1 MKRRHRHMPISSSQ
15 LNNIWRWLFYTAG
28 VIFILGFIF
37 LVLFNTKF
45 TDKINLQLNSSM
57 KVETLSN
64 AITQSEDELKN
75 KEDELKNKIDELS
88 KINESSNKLIEESS
102 KINDDISQ
110 LQNVVAEQKDS
121 FVTVTTYAA
130 NSSGN
135 GYAPG
140 NCTYYVKELRPDLP
154 NDLGNANQWY
164 ANAKADGFKVGTK
177 PKIGAVG
184 VSYEG
189 WAGHVVYVSKIK
201 KNGNIVIT
209 EMNYGGLWNKNTR
222 EVSPSSFVYIYS
234 L

>member
-1 MKRRHRHMPISSSQ
+1 MKRKHRPIFTSSQ
-15 LNNIWRWLFYTAG
+15 LLTMGRWLFYTAG
-28 VIFILGFIF
+28 VLFILGFIF

-45 TDKINLQLNSSM
+45 TEKLNIGLNSSM

-110 LQNVVAEQKDS
+110 LQTVVAEQKDS
-121 FVTVTTYAA
+121 FVTVTASA
-130 NSSGN
+130 PGSAGN
-135 GYAPG
+135 QYAPG
-140 NCTYYVKELRPDLP
+140 NCTYYVKQMRPDLP

-164 ANAKADGFKVGTK
+164 VNAKADGFKVGSK
-177 PKIGAVG
+177 PKVGAVG

-189 WAGHVVYVSKIK
+189 WAGHVVYVQKLK
-201 KNGNIVIT
+201 KNGNIIIS
-209 EMNYGGLWNKNTR
+209 EMNYMGLWNKNTR

>member
-1 MKRRHRHMPISSSQ
+1 MG
-15 LNNIWRWLFYTAG
+15 RWLFYTAG
-28 VIFILGFIF
+28 VFFVLAFIF
-37 LVLFNTKF
+37 LVLINSNF
-45 TDKINLQLNSSM
+45 TDKIHLQLGSTM
-57 KVETLSN
+57 KMETLSS
-64 AITQSEDELKN
+64 AITQSENELKN
-75 KEDELKNKIDELS
+75 KNDEIKQKIDELS
-88 KINESSNKLIEESS
+88 EINESSNKLIEEST
-102 KINDDISQ
+102 KINNDISQ

-140 NCTYYVKELRPDLP
+140 NCTYYVKEMRPDLP

-164 ANAKADGFKVGTK
+164 VNAKAEGFKVGSK

-189 WAGHVVYVSKIK
+189 WAGHVVYVQKIK
-201 KNGNIVIT
+201 KNGNIIIS
-209 EMNYGGLWNKNTR
+209 EMNYMGLWNKNTR